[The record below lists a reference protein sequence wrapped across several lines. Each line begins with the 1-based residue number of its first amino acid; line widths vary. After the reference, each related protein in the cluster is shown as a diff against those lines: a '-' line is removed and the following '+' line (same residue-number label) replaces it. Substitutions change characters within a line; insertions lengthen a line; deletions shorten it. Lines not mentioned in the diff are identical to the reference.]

1 MVRYRRQ
8 DSRTYGLGTHAQ
20 RVEHGTLG
28 ISVIGQLV
36 REKAATKTYAVFA
49 KSIVDSSGH
58 AIEAQ
63 KGVRHSCQILNTQ
76 RAERQYGHQF
86 FNGRPGSAHPQ
97 KEIRYQTLEG
107 RRQLSWFTHD

>member
-1 MVRYRRQ
+1 M
-8 DSRTYGLGTHAQ
+8 T
-20 RVEHGTLG
+20 
-28 ISVIGQLV
+28 GQLLV

-49 KSIVDSSGH
+49 ESIVDSSGH

-76 RAERQYGHQF
+76 SAERQYGHRF

-97 KEIRYQTLEG
+97 KEIRYHTLEG
-107 RRQLSWFTHD
+107 RRQPLIESI